1 MPLTQRIALITG
13 AGRGTGQRLA
23 LELARLGATI
33 IVVDINPDAVQRT
46 VAAITQAGGQAVAQ
60 PNDVSHKIATQ
71 TMLYAVLE
79 QFPRIDILVN
89 AAHIEPG
96 NTALKMDEGEWNR
109 TLDVNLKGSFIVS
122 QTVARAMKE
131 TGGGLILNILRP
143 PSPHAAVNAARSG
156 LLGLTEA
163 LAAEWAP
170 YGVVVKSFES
180 KELSVQTIA
189 HLISV
194 QD

>member
-1 MPLTQRIALITG
+1 MPLTNKIALITG

-23 LELARLGATI
+23 LELAQAGATI

-46 VAAITQAGGQAVAQ
+46 VEAITQAGGQAVAQ
-60 PNDVSHKIATQ
+60 PNDVGHKIATQ

-89 AAHIEPG
+89 AAHIAPG
-96 NTALKMDEGEWNR
+96 NIALKMDEGEWNR
-109 TLDVNLKGSFIVS
+109 TLDVNLKGAFIVS

-131 TGGGLILNILRP
+131 TGGGLILNVLRP
-143 PSPHAAVNAARSG
+143 PSPHAAINAARSG

-170 YGVVVKSFES
+170 HAITVKAVES
-180 KELSVQTIA
+180 ANALLVIRELTNNQ
-189 HLISV
+189 
-194 QD
+194 

>member
-1 MPLTQRIALITG
+1 MPLTQKIALITG

-23 LELARLGATI
+23 LELAQAGATI

-46 VAAITQAGGQAVAQ
+46 VDAITQAGGQVVAQ

-71 TMLYAVLE
+71 TILYAVLE

-89 AAHIEPG
+89 AAHITPS

-109 TLDVNLKGSFIVS
+109 TLDVNLKGAFIVS

-131 TGGGLILNILRP
+131 TGGGLILNVLRP
-143 PSPHAAVNAARSG
+143 PSPHAAINAARTG

-170 YGVVVKSFES
+170 HSVVVKSFEADQLTA
-180 KELSVQTIA
+180 EAIEYLVIGQN
-189 HLISV
+189 
-194 QD
+194 

>member
-1 MPLTQRIALITG
+1 MPLSQKVALITG

-23 LELARLGATI
+23 LELAQAGATI

-46 VAAITQAGGQAVAQ
+46 VDAITQAGGHAVAQ

-79 QFPRIDILVN
+79 QFPRIDILLN
-89 AAHIEPG
+89 AAHIAPS
-96 NTALKMDEGEWNR
+96 NSALKMDEGEWNR
-109 TLDVNLKGSFIVS
+109 TLDVNLKGAFIVS

-131 TGGGLILNILRP
+131 TGGGLIINLLRP
-143 PSPHAAVNAARSG
+143 PSAHAAVNAARSG

-163 LAAEWAP
+163 LAAEWTP
-170 YGVVVKSFES
+170 HGITVKAVES
-180 KELSVQTIA
+180 ADALLVIRELTNNQ
-189 HLISV
+189 
-194 QD
+194 